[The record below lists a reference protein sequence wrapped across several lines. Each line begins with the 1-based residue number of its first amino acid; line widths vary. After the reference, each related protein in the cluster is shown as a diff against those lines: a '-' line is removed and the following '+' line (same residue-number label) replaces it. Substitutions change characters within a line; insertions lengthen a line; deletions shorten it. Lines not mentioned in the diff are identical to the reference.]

1 MNDAESLRVDR
12 YPIDDEL
19 RDDGSVGPELAH
31 LARAYIDSPRALVFR
46 NPSSDWR
53 LFVVLLPLA
62 SRLSLMRNPIFTQLT
77 RAWGL
82 NLRFI
87 GVDRERRVHDFHE
100 LLTDR
105 MLASLVDW
113 LGSLESAGGRADHGL
128 DILFEALAGEM
139 LTMLERAGPSRGA
152 HLALAPR
159 LEPGA
164 PATLFERRTR
174 YPDFL
179 AQLRRA
185 LRDGIVD
192 VAFYGRALRS
202 IDLREAAVEQ
212 RIAAQILASLDPV
225 TLAKLERTGAG
236 QHLGA
241 YNWLALAPRQ
251 AAMRAHVLSHLPAFA
266 TFFAEALVPI
276 DLLRA
281 DAPDPG
287 DDAGGDPSHEYR
299 EDPER
304 PPERPGFDLKRMA
317 ARHDTAHAMHWH
329 ALLAR
334 AVDAGQDRAVIEAI
348 SGRFG
353 ISPNLVRR
361 IWRERPVSL
370 GQPPGWQLGEI
381 LRALESNP
389 WPADS
394 EQWEALIARAI
405 PAAAL

>member
-31 LARAYIDSPRALVFR
+31 LARAYIDSPRALIFR

-62 SRLSLMRNPIFTQLT
+62 SRLSLMRNPIFTQLA

-82 NLRFI
+82 NLRFLGI
-87 GVDRERRVHDFHE
+87 DRDHRIHDFRD

-113 LGSLESAGGRADHGL
+113 LGSLESGGGRAEQGL
-128 DILFEALAGEM
+128 DLLFESLAREM
-139 LTMLERAGPSRGA
+139 LTVLERAGPSRCA
-152 HLALAPR
+152 HLALAQR

-164 PATLFERRTR
+164 PATIFERGTR

-192 VAFYGRALRS
+192 VSFYGRALRS
-202 IDLREAAVEQ
+202 IDLREAAIEQ
-212 RIAAQILASLDPV
+212 RISAQLLASLDPV
-225 TLAKLERTGAG
+225 TLAKLEHTGAG
-236 QHLGA
+236 HHLGA
-241 YNWLALAPRQ
+241 YNWLALAPRH
-251 AAMRAHVLSHLPAFA
+251 AAMRAHVLGRLPAFA
-266 TFFAEALVPI
+266 TIFAEALIPI

-281 DAPDPG
+281 DALGVEDEPG
-287 DDAGGDPSHEYR
+287 DDPFR
-299 EDPER
+299 EHDHDANR
-304 PPERPGFDLKRMA
+304 PRHAPGFDLRRLA
-317 ARHDTAHAMHWH
+317 SRHDTAHAMHWH

-334 AVDAGQDRAVIEAI
+334 AVDAGQDRAVIEAVA
-348 SGRFG
+348 GRFG
-353 ISPNLVRR
+353 ISSNLVRR
-361 IWRERPVSL
+361 IWRERPDSL

-381 LRALESNP
+381 LRALDAGP
-389 WPADS
+389 WPADTG
-394 EQWEALIARAI
+394 QWEALIARAI

>member
-87 GVDRERRVHDFHE
+87 GVDRDRRVHDFHE

-113 LGSLESAGGRADHGL
+113 LGSLESTGGRAERGL
-128 DILFEALAGEM
+128 DLLFEALAGEM
-139 LTMLERAGPSRGA
+139 LTMLERAGPARSA

-241 YNWLALAPRQ
+241 YNWLSLAPRQ
-251 AAMRAHVLSHLPAFA
+251 AAMRAHILSNLPALA

-281 DAPDPG
+281 DAPEP
-287 DDAGGDPSHEYR
+287 DDDTLGDPSHEYR
-299 EDPER
+299 DDAGHGR
-304 PPERPGFDLKRMA
+304 DRPGFDLKRLA

-334 AVDAGQDRAVIEAI
+334 AVDAGQDRAVIEALA
-348 SGRFG
+348 GRFG
-353 ISPNLVRR
+353 ISANLVRR
-361 IWRERPVSL
+361 LWRERPASL

-381 LRALESNP
+381 LRALDANP
-389 WPADS
+389 WPADG

>member
-1 MNDAESLRVDR
+1 LNGAESLRVDR

-82 NLRFI
+82 NLRFL
-87 GVDRERRVHDFHE
+87 GVAREHRVHDFHE

-113 LGSLESAGGRADHGL
+113 LGSLESAGGRPEQGL
-128 DILFEALAGEM
+128 DLLFEALADEM
-139 LTMLERAGPSRGA
+139 LTILERAGPARGA

-164 PATLFERRTR
+164 PATIFERSTR

-202 IDLREAAVEQ
+202 IDLREAAIEQ

-251 AAMRAHVLSHLPAFA
+251 AAMRAHVLGNLPAFA

-281 DAPDPG
+281 DALETE
-287 DDAGGDPSHEYR
+287 DAGGDPSHEYR
-299 EDPER
+299 EDAGR
-304 PPERPGFDLKRMA
+304 HRDAPGFDLRRLA

-348 SGRFG
+348 AGRFA
-353 ISPNLVRR
+353 ISSNLVRR

-381 LRALESNP
+381 LRALESSP

-394 EQWEALIARAI
+394 GQWEELIARAI

>member
-31 LARAYIDSPRALVFR
+31 LARAYIDSPRALIFR

-62 SRLSLMRNPIFTQLT
+62 SRLSLMRNPIFTRLT

-82 NLRFI
+82 NLRFL
-87 GVDRERRVHDFHE
+87 GVDRDHRIHDFHD

-113 LGSLESAGGRADHGL
+113 LGSLESAGGRAEQGL
-128 DILFEALAGEM
+128 DLLFEALADEM
-139 LTMLERAGPSRGA
+139 LTILERAGPARCA
-152 HLALAPR
+152 HLALAQR

-164 PATLFERRTR
+164 PATIFERSTR

-202 IDLREAAVEQ
+202 IDLREAAIEQ
-212 RIAAQILASLDPV
+212 RIASQLLASLDPV

-236 QHLGA
+236 HHLGA
-241 YNWLALAPRQ
+241 YNWLSLAPRQ
-251 AAMRAHVLSHLPAFA
+251 AAMRAHVLTNLPAFA
-266 TFFAEALVPI
+266 TLFAEALVPI

-281 DAPDPG
+281 EACEVEEG
-287 DDAGGDPSHEYR
+287 FGGDPSHEYR
-299 EDPER
+299 DHGARHREAPE
-304 PPERPGFDLKRMA
+304 FDLKRLA
-317 ARHDTAHAMHWH
+317 AQHDTAHAMHWH

-334 AVDAGQDRAVIEAI
+334 AVDAGQDRAVIDAI
-348 SGRFG
+348 TGRFA
-353 ISPNLVRR
+353 IPANLVRR
-361 IWRERPVSL
+361 IWRERPGSL

-381 LRALESNP
+381 LRALDASA
-389 WPADS
+389 WPADTR
-394 EQWEALIARAI
+394 EWEALIARAI

>member
-31 LARAYIDSPRALVFR
+31 LARSYIDSPRALVFR

-53 LFVVLLPLA
+53 LFMVLLPLA
-62 SRLSLMRNPIFTQLT
+62 SRLSLMRNPIFAQLT

-82 NLRFI
+82 NLRFL
-87 GVDRERRVHDFHE
+87 GVDREHRIHDFRG

-113 LGSLESAGGRADHGL
+113 LGSLESAGGRAERGL
-128 DILFEALAGEM
+128 DLLFEALADEM
-139 LTMLERAGPSRGA
+139 LTILERAGPARDA
-152 HLALAPR
+152 HLALAQR
-159 LEPGA
+159 LEPDA
-164 PATLFERRTR
+164 PATLFERSTR

-192 VAFYGRALRS
+192 VGFYGRALRS

-212 RIAAQILASLDPV
+212 RIAAQLLGSLDPV

-236 QHLGA
+236 HHLGA

-251 AAMRAHVLSHLPAFA
+251 AAMRAHVLGRLPAFA
-266 TFFAEALVPI
+266 TFLAEALVPI

-281 DAPDPG
+281 DALGDE
-287 DDAGGDPSHEYR
+287 DDADADPFRDDDSRADGNR
-299 EDPER
+299 ES
-304 PPERPGFDLKRMA
+304 PGFDLRRLA

-348 SGRFG
+348 AGRFG
-353 ISPNLVRR
+353 ISGNLVRR
-361 IWRERPVSL
+361 IWRERPASL

-381 LRALESNP
+381 LRALEAGP
-389 WPADS
+389 WPADDR
-394 EQWEALIARAI
+394 QWEALIARAI

>member
-31 LARAYIDSPRALVFR
+31 LARAYIDSPRALIFR

-62 SRLSLMRNPIFTQLT
+62 TRLSLMRNPIFAQLT

-82 NLRFI
+82 NLRFLGI
-87 GVDRERRVHDFHE
+87 DREHRIHDFHD

-113 LGSLESAGGRADHGL
+113 LGSLESAGGRPEQGL
-128 DILFEALAGEM
+128 DLLFEALADEM
-139 LTMLERAGPSRGA
+139 LTILERAGPARGA

-164 PATLFERRTR
+164 PATLFERSTR

-202 IDLREAAVEQ
+202 IDLREAAIEQ
-212 RIAAQILASLDPV
+212 RIAAQLLASLDPV

-251 AAMRAHVLSHLPAFA
+251 AAMRAHVLGNLPAFA
-266 TFFAEALVPI
+266 TFFAEALVPL

-281 DAPDPG
+281 DALAIEDE
-287 DDAGGDPSHEYR
+287 AGGDPSHEYR
-299 EDPER
+299 EDPGR
-304 PPERPGFDLKRMA
+304 HRHAPGFDLRRLA

-334 AVDAGQDRAVIEAI
+334 AVDAGQDRAVIEAVA
-348 SGRFG
+348 GRFA
-353 ISPNLVRR
+353 ISSNLVRR
-361 IWRERPVSL
+361 IWRERPASL

-381 LRALESNP
+381 LRALESSA
-389 WPADS
+389 WPADGN
-394 EQWEALIARAI
+394 QWEALIARAI